1 MFRGLLDSFEP
12 GDIVLGDRLF
22 GTYYDMAR
30 LKQRGVDGIFRM
42 NAHRKTDFRRGRR
55 LGPEDHVVVWK
66 KPAQRPAGISQEE
79 FAALPPELLELP
91 PERLLPLWELLC
103 EPLCDPLC
111 EPLIPP
117 LPLEQSSNLISPR
130 LLH

>member
-1 MFRGLLDSFEP
+1 CLATGAALELAIGPCRGKKTGELSLFRGLLDSFEP

-79 FAALPPELLELP
+79 FAALPPELLVREV
-91 PERLLPLWELLC
+91 RVKVA
-103 EPLCDPLC
+103 
-111 EPLIPP
+111 IPGFRIKV
-117 LPLEQSSNLISPR
+117 LV
-130 LLH
+130 